1 MAGSMLPSCQLACLE
16 GAGVAE
22 EPRSASAAE
31 SVKKTPLYDRH
42 VALGARMIPFA
53 GWMMPVQYT
62 GIINEHQQVRT
73 AAGLFDLGHMGQVDV
88 NGPDALSYLQLITT
102 NNVADLAPGDA
113 QYSMLPTPE
122 GGVIDDIFIYRHHEG
137 DGYFVCINASNREKD
152 VDWMLEQRAAHP
164 ELNVMVR
171 DISDETGMIAI
182 QGPKA
187 VELVQRLT
195 DTDLSTTDRN
205 EWINAT
211 VAGISL
217 MLARTGYTGED
228 GFEFYV
234 PIERVTELWDAL
246 MAAGEADE
254 VKPIG
259 LGARDTLRL
268 EARMPLYGNE
278 LSSEISP
285 LEAGL
290 GWAVK
295 LDKGPFVGRDRVI
308 ALKER
313 GVPRKTVGF
322 RLLERGGSARSH
334 YDVQVDGRKVGFV
347 TSGAMSPTLG
357 ENIGLALVDADV
369 AGVGKPLDIII
380 RGKPVRAVQIKMP
393 FYKRP
398 M

>member
-1 MAGSMLPSCQLACLE
+1 
-16 GAGVAE
+16 
-22 EPRSASAAE
+22 
-31 SVKKTPLYDRH
+31 VKKTPLYGRH
-42 VALGARMIPFA
+42 VELGARMIPFA

-62 GIINEHQQVRT
+62 GIIDEHQQVRT
-73 AAGLFDLGHMGQVDV
+73 SAGLFDLGHMGQVDV
-88 NGPDALSYLQLITT
+88 TGPDAKSYLQMITT
-102 NNVADLAPGDA
+102 NDVAGLEPGEA

-152 VDWMLEQRAAHP
+152 VAWMLEQRAAHP
-164 ELNVMVR
+164 ELDVNVR
-171 DISDETGMIAI
+171 DISDDTGMIAI

-187 VELVQRLT
+187 VEIVQRLT
-195 DTDLSTTDRN
+195 DLDLSATDRN
-205 EWINAT
+205 QWIGAT
-211 VAGISL
+211 VAGIEL

-228 GFEFYV
+228 GFEFYL
-234 PIERVTELWDAL
+234 PIEHVGELWDAL
-246 MAAGEADE
+246 MAAGEGGELKA
-254 VKPIG
+254 IG

-278 LSSEISP
+278 LSSDISP

-295 LDKGPFVGRDRVI
+295 LEKGPFIGRERI
-308 ALKER
+308 ASLKAG

-334 YDVQVDGRKVGFV
+334 YDVEVDGRKVGFV

-357 ENIGLALVDADV
+357 DNIGLALVDADV

-380 RGKPVRAVQIKMP
+380 RGRPVRAVQIKMP